1 MELEKT
7 WQKVLSSI
15 ELEIS
20 KANFH
25 TWLKDSRANRF
36 EDGVFF
42 VSLTSNFAKEWI
54 KNKYD
59 KLILKYL
66 RELNP
71 EIRSVE
77 YVIQAVPQKVSVPKP
92 KPTKKKKEEP
102 LIKAQISFQEVD
114 KDTGLNPR
122 YRLDNFI
129 VSSFNELAFAA
140 ANAIIEHP
148 GTRYNPFFLYGGVG
162 LGKTHLI
169 QAIGNEIIKLY
180 PNKKVIYTSSEK
192 FTNEVV
198 SAIRFKTTQ
207 EFRDKYRTIDVLII
221 DDIQFIGGK
230 ERTKEEFFHTFN
242 ELHENNKQ
250 IILSSDRPPA
260 SLKDI
265 EDRLRS
271 RFEGGIIADI
281 SKPDFETRVAILNQ
295 KMKENDTYL
304 PEDVVE
310 IIAKKIQDNIRNL
323 EGALNLVYNNIK
335 YKKIP
340 PTKANVE
347 AILESTFLVKRLVK
361 PQEIIQA
368 VSEFYQIPIKQILS
382 KSRKK
387 ELAKARQIIM
397 YLLREELDMPYLTI
411 GEKIGQRDHTTII
424 YAYEKIKRE
433 LKKSPLI
440 EEEINLIKEKIY
452 KG

>member
-1 MELEKT
+1 MELEKI

-25 TWLKDSRANRF
+25 TWLKDSQANRF
-36 EDGVFF
+36 ENGVFF
-42 VSLTSNFAKEWI
+42 VSLSSNFAKEWV
-54 KNKYD
+54 KVKYN

-77 YVIQAVPQKVSVPKP
+77 YVIRSISPQITSANIKP
-92 KPTKKKKEEP
+92 LKKKDKP
-102 LIKAQISFQEVD
+102 INIQPSFQEVNQE
-114 KDTGLNPR
+114 TGLNPR

-180 PNKKVIYTSSEK
+180 PNKKVIYTSSER

-198 SAIRFKTTQ
+198 SAIRFKNTQ
-207 EFRDKYRTIDVLII
+207 EFREKFRTIDVLII

-260 SLKDI
+260 SLRDI

-304 PEDVVE
+304 PEEVIE
-310 IIAKKIQDNIRNL
+310 TIAKKIQDNIRNL

-340 PTKANVE
+340 PTKANIE
-347 AILESTFLVKRLVK
+347 AILESTFLTKRIVK

-368 VSEFYQIPIKQILS
+368 VSDFYQIPIKQILS

-387 ELAKARQIIM
+387 ELTKARQIIM
-397 YLLREELDMPYLTI
+397 YILREDLDMPYLAI

-424 YAYEKIKRE
+424 YAYEKIKKE
-433 LKKSPLI
+433 LKNNPLI

-452 KG
+452 QG

>member
-1 MELEKT
+1 MDLEKT
-7 WQKVLSSI
+7 WQKVLSLI

-25 TWLKDSRANRF
+25 TWLKDSQADNF

-42 VSLTSNFAKEWI
+42 IGLTSNFAKEWV
-54 KNKYD
+54 KNKYS

-71 EIRSVE
+71 EIRAVE
-77 YVIQAVPQKVSVPKP
+77 YVIKTAQVNNGYQKP
-92 KPTKKKKEEP
+92 KTIKKKDVFSSKIQP
-102 LIKAQISFQEVD
+102 SFQEVD

-140 ANAIIEHP
+140 ANAIIENP
-148 GTRYNPFFLYGGVG
+148 GIRYNPFFLYGGVG

-169 QAIGNEIIKLY
+169 QAIGNEITKLY
-180 PNKKVIYTSSEK
+180 SGKKILYTSSEK

-198 SAIRFKTTQ
+198 SSIRFKTTQ
-207 EFRDKYRTIDVLII
+207 DFRNKYRTIDILII

-304 PEDVVE
+304 SEDVVE

-323 EGALNLVYNNIK
+323 EGALNLIYNNIK
-335 YKKIP
+335 YKKVS
-340 PTKANVE
+340 PTKENIESLLE
-347 AILESTFLVKRLVK
+347 ATFLVKRPLK
-361 PQEIIQA
+361 PKEVIET
-368 VSEFYQIPIKQILS
+368 VSNFYQIPINQILS

-397 YLLREELDMPYLTI
+397 YLLREELDMPYLSI

-424 YAYEKIKRE
+424 YAYEKIKKE
-433 LKKSPLI
+433 LKKNPLI